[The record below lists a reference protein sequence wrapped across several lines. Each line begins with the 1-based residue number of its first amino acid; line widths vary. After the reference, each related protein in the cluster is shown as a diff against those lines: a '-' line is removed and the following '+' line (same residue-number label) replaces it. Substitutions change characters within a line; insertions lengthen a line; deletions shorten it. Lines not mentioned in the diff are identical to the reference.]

1 MITTMQP
8 DRQGSC
14 PAPNADYERRRCA
27 ADSAYIRAPI
37 VRFRAR
43 DR

>member
-1 MITTMQP
+1 MHRL
-8 DRQGSC
+8 DHDQGVLDI
-14 PAPNADYERRRCA
+14 ADYERRRCA

-37 VRFRAR
+37 VRFCAR